1 MKKSILCMVT
11 FLMITALWGCGKK
24 DVVYD
29 EGKNTQT
36 QEKANGGSLLDT
48 LGVGEEKMWKEDVQ
62 GVEVSATYHI
72 PDTTNLYTMEA
83 EKYYVTKEDKK
94 RIAEYF
100 MDPDTIKVDKDLLPT
115 RESIQQEIDSNK
127 EYIKESPDLDEDTL
141 ALYDSEEALLTQQ
154 LETVKDPEEI
164 SEDAG
169 DYSEDF
175 YIGSKDGT
183 EYSLIFFADK
193 DRNRSRWQIYADT
206 QDMDYGA
213 DGSPVETENKCSMS
227 REEAEQRAVKI
238 CQELGMP
245 EMTPFCVYPLLW
257 TTYDEEAEN
266 GIGTEERNGY
276 VIELSRSIEGVPADI
291 MRYFEW
297 NATTSV
303 LHYSIEQVEVALTD
317 DRVID
322 VFYDGMM
329 TEGTAEGPVKILNME
344 QIKDVFRQEIAKNPE
359 NEDIQW
365 RDLSL
370 KYVRMNN
377 PDNPDGFRYIPVWCL
392 SQEYQEDT
400 IKSTIW
406 TSTSPYIMI
415 NAMDGSRIDL
425 EKEGT
430 VLYENSQGLQW

>member
-1 MKKSILCMVT
+1 MKKSIICMVT
-11 FLMITALWGCGKK
+11 FLMITALCGCGKK

-100 MDPDTIKVDKDLLPT
+100 MDPDTIKVDKDSLPT
-115 RESIQQEIDSNK
+115 RESIQEEIDINKKLK
-127 EYIKESPDLDEDTL
+127 EYPDLAEDSR
-141 ALYDSEEALLTQQ
+141 ALCESEEALLTQQ

-164 SEDAG
+164 SEDVG

-175 YIGSKDGT
+175 YIGSKGGT
-183 EYSLIFFADK
+183 EYSLKFYADK

-206 QDMDYGA
+206 QDHIA
-213 DGSPVETENKCSMS
+213 DGSSVETENKCSMS

-245 EMTPFCVYPLLW
+245 EMTPFCVHPLLW
-257 TTYDEEAEN
+257 ITYDEEAEN
-266 GIGTEERNGY
+266 GIGAEERNGY
-276 VIELSRSIEGVPADI
+276 VIELSRSIGGVPADI
-291 MRYFEW
+291 MEYFAW

-303 LHYSIEQVEVALTD
+303 LHYSTEQVEVALTD

-322 VFYDGMM
+322 VVYNGMM

-344 QIKDVFRQEIAKNPE
+344 QIKDVFRQEIVKDPE
-359 NEDIQW
+359 NGDIRW

-392 SQEYQEDT
+392 SERYPGDAMN
-400 IKSTIW
+400 STIQ
-406 TSTSPYIMI
+406 TITSPYIMI

-430 VLYENSQGLQW
+430 VVYENSQGLQW